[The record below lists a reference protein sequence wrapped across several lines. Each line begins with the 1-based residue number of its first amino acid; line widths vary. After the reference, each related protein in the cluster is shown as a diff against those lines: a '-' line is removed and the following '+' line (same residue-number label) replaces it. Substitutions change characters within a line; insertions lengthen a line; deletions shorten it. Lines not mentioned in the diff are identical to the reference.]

1 MSDHLLRL
9 IPSDPEWEPDEVALR
24 RAVRVLLIPW
34 RPTPSVWARPCT
46 GRSCSST
53 RGDDAERIACPSCG
67 DEIDRD
73 WWAAR
78 MERAS
83 AEEFARLA
91 VTTPCC
97 GSRTTLNDLDY
108 VWPAGFAR
116 VELRVVNP
124 GRGWLAEE
132 ERRRVE
138 DALGHPV
145 REVRA
150 HY

>member
-9 IPSDPEWEPDEVALR
+9 IPSDPEWEPDEVALH
-24 RAVRVLLIPW
+24 RAVRVLRALVPDAE
-34 RPTPSVWARPCT
+34 RVGSAVHGQVVFVDA
-46 GRSCSST
+46 
-53 RGDDAERIACPSCG
+53 GDDAERIDCPGCG
-67 DEIDRD
+67 EQIDGD
-73 WWAAR
+73 WWTER

-83 AEEFARLA
+83 AQEYARLA

-97 GSRTTLNDLDY
+97 GSRTTLNDLGY

-116 VELRVVNP
+116 IELRVVNP
-124 GRGWLAEE
+124 GRGWLGEE